1 MLRLVAAW
9 FIGGQRSAASC
20 MLLDA
25 EALRIE
31 HLVAERADP
40 PETKTVLDFSSPQT
54 PEHMPGFSM
63 DVLLVT
69 RVHVF
74 IVEFLQISFWIKA
87 STYIALNNV

>member
-1 MLRLVAAW
+1 
-9 FIGGQRSAASC
+9 

-40 PETKTVLDFSSPQT
+40 PEIKTVLDFSSPQT
-54 PEHMPGFSM
+54 PKHMPGFGM